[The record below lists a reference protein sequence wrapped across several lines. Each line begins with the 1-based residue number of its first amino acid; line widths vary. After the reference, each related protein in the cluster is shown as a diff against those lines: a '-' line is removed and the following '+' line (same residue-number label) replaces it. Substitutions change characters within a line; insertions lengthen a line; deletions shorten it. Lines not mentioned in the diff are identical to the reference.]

1 MALDDRL
8 LLASIAT
15 GDEGA
20 LHELYQAYAPRLTR
34 YLWHQLDGD
43 PHAVEEALQEVFIA
57 VWRSAAGFRGEAKVA
72 TWVYQ
77 IAHNAAL
84 SARRRQLRLS
94 SLAQVPIP
102 EPGEAPD
109 GGETQPACDDAV
121 LDRLVLAEALR
132 QLSEKHREV
141 LRLVAAE
148 GFSLDEVARMLDI
161 PSGTV
166 KSRLSYARR
175 ALLRALSAARD
186 PEASHS

>member
-8 LLASIAT
+8 LLARIAT
-15 GDEGA
+15 GDEDA
-20 LHELYQAYAPRLTR
+20 LHELYQGYAPRLTR

-43 PHAVEEALQEVFIA
+43 QHAVEEALQEEFIA

-77 IAHNAAL
+77 IAHNAAS
-84 SARRRQLRLS
+84 SARRRQLRQ
-94 SLAQVPIP
+94 AVQWQVPIP
-102 EPGEAPD
+102 EPDEATEGGEAL
-109 GGETQPACDDAV
+109 PACDDAV
-121 LDRLVLAEALR
+121 LDRLVLADALR

-141 LRLVAAE
+141 LQLIAAE
-148 GFSLDEVARMLDI
+148 GFSLDEAARMLDI

-175 ALLRALSAARD
+175 ALLRALSARD